1 METHIPEVPREDY
14 LDVCD
19 MVLGV
24 DEINEYDRHPM
35 TLLAFAGY
43 YGRKEMMDYLIQ
55 NGARKYLLQSMIWAF
70 HIDILCDMM

>member
-1 METHIPEVPREDY
+1 MQAHIPEVPREDY

-24 DEINEYDRHPM
+24 DETREEDCHPM

-43 YGRKEMMDYLIQ
+43 YGHKEMMDYLIQ
-55 NGARKYLLQSMIWAF
+55 NGARKYLL
-70 HIDILCDMM
+70 HVCP